1 MSARLLAAFCLFAS
15 FASESRA
22 ESKLVV
28 YLAAADQPAGPVGHM
43 KRELGAIMLTAGYR
57 VEWQARGQAGAAPD
71 APFLAVVELEGVCAA
86 EAGRG
91 DTSLKL
97 ARTPVSDGRVLPFS
111 TVACGALRQAIAPA
125 IAGQAPAVREFLMG
139 RAMAR
144 VVAHELYHVLVGT
157 TEHSGTGIARSCYTA
172 SDLVG
177 ERFGFGDAVLA
188 RLRPAET
195 VADLW
200 EEATGRQ

>member
-28 YLAAADQPAGPVGHM
+28 YLAAAGQPAGPVEHM
-43 KRELGAIMLTAGYR
+43 KREVGAIMQTAGYR
-57 VEWQARGQAGAAPD
+57 VEWQGRGGSVD
-71 APFLAVVELEGVCAA
+71 APLLVVVEFEGVCAA

-91 DTSLKL
+91 SDASSKL
-97 ARTPVSDGRVLPFS
+97 ARTPVADGRVLPFS
-111 TVACGALRQAIAPA
+111 TVACGALRQVVGPT
-125 IAGQAPAVREFLMG
+125 IAGQAPAMREFLMG

-144 VVAHELYHVLVGT
+144 VVAHELYHVLAGT

-177 ERFGFGDAVLA
+177 ERFGFGEAVLA
-188 RLRPAET
+188 RLRPVET
-195 VADLW
+195 VAEYG
-200 EEATGRQ
+200 EETTGRE

>member
-1 MSARLLAAFCLFAS
+1 MSARLLAAFCLFAT
-15 FASESRA
+15 FANESRA

-28 YLAAADQPAGPVGHM
+28 YLAAPGQPAGPLEHM

-57 VEWQARGQAGAAPD
+57 VEWQARGDSVD

-86 EAGRG
+86 EAWRG
-91 DTSLKL
+91 DNSVKL
-97 ARTPVSDGRVLPFS
+97 ARTPVTDGRVLPFS
-111 TVACGALRQAIAPA
+111 TVACGALRQAVGPA
-125 IAGQAPAVREFLMG
+125 IAGQALAMREFLMG

-172 SDLVG
+172 SDLLG
-177 ERFGFGDAVLA
+177 ERFGFGEAVLA
-188 RLRPAET
+188 RLRPVET
-195 VADLW
+195 VAEFG
-200 EEATGRQ
+200 EEATGR